1 MSSRL
6 VTEVISQIFDLSE
19 RGVLATGGEE
29 VYIFNDLWMFGVC
42 FAGDIKVHFYDSAW
56 EAFAEFTSV
65 DVHKNVS
72 FPVSFRL

>member
-1 MSSRL
+1 
-6 VTEVISQIFDLSE
+6 
-19 RGVLATGGEE
+19 
-29 VYIFNDLWMFGVC
+29 MFGVC